1 MAFLIAIPVLSV
13 LMIVQT
19 TIISQVSLLQGKA
32 DIILLTLIA
41 WALQK
46 RVNTAWHWCIIGCL
60 IMSFVSDMPIWVW
73 LVGYMGAV
81 GLALILKHRVWQVPV
96 LAMIVTAFIG
106 TLILH
111 LVGLVALRVSGTPLP
126 VIEVLNLIILPSIL
140 LNLLLAIPI
149 YAIFS
154 DLAKWI
160 NPEKIEM

>member
-1 MAFLIAIPVLSV
+1 MAFWIAIPILSV

-73 LVGYMGAV
+73 LVGYLGAV
-81 GLALILKHRVWQVPV
+81 GLAVILKHRVWQVPV
-96 LAMIVTAFIG
+96 LAMFVTTFFG

-111 LVGLVALRVSGTPLP
+111 MIGLIALRVTGTVLP
-126 VIEVLNLIILPSIL
+126 VIEALNLIILPSLL
-140 LNLLLAIPI
+140 LNLLFAIPI
-149 YAIFS
+149 YALFS

-160 NPEKIEM
+160 HPEKIEM